1 VADVRPYLLRGGDS
15 LLDALARVNANRR
28 GVGIVV
34 DGGREVLGTVSD
46 GDIRRALM
54 QGSDPASPVSAVMT
68 KKLTRLS
75 RLPVEVVA
83 KGGTVVDVVPRPL
96 DGPAPVAMVMAGGRG
111 KRLRPYTDKVPK
123 PLLKVGDSTIIE
135 RIMADLAAAGVSDI
149 YLALNYKAK
158 MFERRLAHV
167 EEHVGAR
174 VHFLLEDSPLG
185 TAGALSLLP
194 SRPAGDVLV
203 TNADIVTRLQYARLF
218 EYHRAHAGWATM
230 TAVDHVTQIPYGVL
244 RTRGDRLTAQEE
256 KPEVRVRCNAGMYVL
271 APEVL
276 KLVKRNQYLDMPTLL
291 DRVSGADHA
300 VHVFPVVEKWIDSG
314 TPEEFE
320 RVLIQFATG
329 EEE

>member
-1 VADVRPYLLRGGDS
+1 MK
-15 LLDALARVNANRR
+15 
-28 GVGIVV
+28 
-34 DGGREVLGTVSD
+34 GT
-46 GDIRRALM
+46 
-54 QGSDPASPVSAVMT
+54 DPATPVSAVMAS
-68 KKLTRLS
+68 KLARRS
-75 RLPVEVVA
+75 RLPVDVVVE
-83 KGGTVVDVVPRPL
+83 GGAVVDVRPRPF

-123 PLLKVGDSTIIE
+123 PLLKVGESTIIE
-135 RIMADLAAAGVSDI
+135 RIMGDLAAAGVSDI

-167 EEHVGAR
+167 EKHVGAR

-194 SRPAGDVLV
+194 ERPAGEVLV

-230 TAVDHVTQIPYGVL
+230 TAVEHVTQIPYGVL

-276 KLVKRNQYLDMPTLL
+276 DLVKPAEYLDMPTLL
-291 DRVSGADHA
+291 DRVIDRDHA
-300 VHVFPVVEKWIDSG
+300 VHVFPVVERWIDSG

>member
-1 VADVRPYLLRGGDS
+1 MADVRPFLLRGDES
-15 LLDALARVNANRR
+15 LLDGLARVNANTR

-34 DGGREVLGTVSD
+34 DSDRRVLGTVSD
-46 GDIRRALM
+46 ADIRRALM
-54 QGSDPASPVSAVMT
+54 GGKDPASAVSSVMA
-68 KKLTRLS
+68 KNLARRS
-75 RLPVEVVA
+75 RLPVEVVVEA
-83 KGGTVVDVVPRPL
+83 GAVVDVQPRPL

-135 RIMADLAAAGVSDI
+135 RIMGDLAVAGVSDI

-167 EEHVGAR
+167 QDRVGVR
-174 VHFLLEDSPLG
+174 VHFLLEDDPLG

-194 SRPAGDVLV
+194 ERPAGDVLV

-218 EYHRAHAGWATM
+218 EYHRAHGGWATM

-276 KLVKRNQYLDMPTLL
+276 DLVKPATYLDMPTLL
-291 DRVSGADHA
+291 DRVLEREHA

-329 EEE
+329 EEG